1 MGLDWIGIEKYDAG
15 DGKIIYFKTMF
26 RGKSV
31 SHNDYFE
38 DISDDCYGEER
49 TGLPD
54 EDDHPGDG
62 YYLTQ
67 EQRSKIITALK
78 KHIED
83 CKNASTSPTAPRCP
97 SKKVLKDFD
106 DTKENY
112 ISWYQDAIDF
122 LESEELED
130 IYCWF

>member
-38 DISDDCYGEER
+38 KISNDCYGEER

-54 EDDHPGDG
+54 DDDHPGDG
-62 YYLTQ
+62 YYLTE

-78 KHIED
+78 EHLEK
-83 CKNASTSPTAPRCP
+83 CRKPRSRTP
-97 SKKVLKDFD
+97 SKKILKEFE